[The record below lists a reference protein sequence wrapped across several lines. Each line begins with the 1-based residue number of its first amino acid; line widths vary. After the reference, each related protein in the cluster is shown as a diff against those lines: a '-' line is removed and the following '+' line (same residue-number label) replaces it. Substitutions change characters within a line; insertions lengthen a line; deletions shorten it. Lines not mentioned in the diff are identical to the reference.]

1 MTEKNKYVS
10 FPLRVAI
17 SIPHSLRVGP
27 CKPDEL
33 HVQSLV
39 LRRLSKQLFL
49 QQVPRDTPKSKK
61 LAPNRTSFT
70 DVKELLGMSASH
82 LGSPSRR
89 KKMNS
94 SYRKSKDD
102 QFHDSPKSDL
112 FESLDLPD
120 HPSFSHQLNR
130 KQNIV
135 DKPTDLKPL
144 EESPVKRK
152 LLPSTPRNNTTSGSP
167 SSSVRFKNR
176 FKKPSDTSSVPLK
189 PSRPIPIHVPNDRLM
204 DSLNLDFPL
213 ASDLRHKIDNN
224 SRQSN
229 LSDTTTDTISE
240 LDSPSSDK
248 VSIKSD
254 PGSSSPLPFS
264 IPTTPPTSPLPF
276 QLRSSTLQTSIFAKD
291 KRGNS
296 MEERKLGW
304 SSHKKKRVTVQSSLP
319 IQGKSF
325 LASTLPKAPGLPT
338 IFSPAERP
346 KNHPPDRKKL
356 NTVFLLQYTGGEGA
370 KEGYYREVT
379 VSLTLTI
386 RPTLY
391 FEDFGIAPV
400 KG

>member
-1 MTEKNKYVS
+1 MTEKNKHVS

-17 SIPHSLRVGP
+17 CIPHSLRVGP
-27 CKPDEL
+27 YKPDEL

-39 LRRLSKQLFL
+39 LRRLSKQLYL
-49 QQVPRDTPKSKK
+49 LQVPRDTPKSKT

-70 DVKELLGMSASH
+70 DVKELLGRSTSY

-120 HPSFSHQLNR
+120 NPSFSHRL
-130 KQNIV
+130 KSIV
-135 DKPTDLKPL
+135 DKQPDLKPL

-152 LLPSTPRNNTTSGSP
+152 LLARNNTTSGSP

-176 FKKPSDTSSVPLK
+176 FKKPSDTSSIPLK
-189 PSRPIPIHVPNDRLM
+189 PSKPIPIHVPNDRLM
-204 DSLNLDFPL
+204 DSLNLDFPR
-213 ASDLRHKIDNN
+213 ASDLRRKIDNN
-224 SRQSN
+224 SRQSI
-229 LSDTTTDTISE
+229 LSDTTTDPISE
-240 LDSPSSDK
+240 LDNQSSDK

-264 IPTTPPTSPLPF
+264 IPTTPPTPPTSPQPF
-276 QLRSSTLQTSIFAKD
+276 QLRSSTLQTSTSIFAKD
-291 KRGNS
+291 KRVHS
-296 MEERKLGW
+296 LEEKKPGW
-304 SSHKKKRVTVQSSLP
+304 SSHKKKRVAIQSSLP
-319 IQGKSF
+319 VQGKSF
-325 LASTLPKAPGLPT
+325 IASTLPKAPGVPT
-338 IFSPAERP
+338 IFSPAKRP
-346 KNHPPDRKKL
+346 KKHPPDRKKL

-379 VSLTLTI
+379 VSLTVTI

-391 FEDFGIAPV
+391 FEDFAIAPV